1 MKNGRLLIA
10 FFFTIICSNLF
21 SQVIIVQDKEG
32 HPIPYA
38 HVSPKGSTSFI
49 YITNQDGVVTIN
61 QPNSIKE
68 LIISHV
74 SFKEHTVNLNGNDTL
89 RVIMDFFY
97 QNLGEV
103 EVNVR
108 DDKDIF
114 ESAIESFEESVLNKP
129 FISKTEF
136 VQLAYTENGSDPVY
150 YRHSFG
156 LYIFQEAI
164 DRTKKKNNWLE
175 TGYGAFLGQQTRFWR
190 DKSLGESVTHGGKL
204 SVADGIYRVF
214 KTENLG
220 YLNDLYREITQTKFV
235 ESDSSYI
242 KDQSVFYVFNI
253 IRDQTDIALHIHAD
267 KKALSKIIATRLPLP
282 EQPSLRFGQLKKIE
296 VEVGARGSVNYIAK
310 IKFESYSPN
319 TNLSLVSEMIM
330 HEKSMEWKTPF
341 NGAKLDA
348 FFPSLG
354 DYPNVKNNEWKQS
367 PFMALVSSRFQNKM
381 EGLNYSAHVY
391 GSSTLKSIE
400 DNSGVENQEVQI
412 AIEAGNA
419 YYEYWIKLNEYFE
432 SVGAYW
438 TTNGQF

>member
-1 MKNGRLLIA
+1 MTNARLLIA
-10 FFFTIICSNLF
+10 VFFTSICSNLF
-21 SQVIIVQDKEG
+21 SQVVIVQDNEG

-38 HVSPKGSTSFI
+38 HVSPKGSTSLI

-68 LIISHV
+68 LIISHI
-74 SFKEHTVNLNGNDTL
+74 SFKEHTVNLNENDTL

-114 ESAIESFEESVLNKP
+114 ESALKSLKESVLDKP

-136 VQLAYTENGSDPVY
+136 IQLAYAKNEIQPVY

-164 DRTKKKNNWLE
+164 DRTKKKNHWVEMGHN
-175 TGYGAFLGQQTRFWR
+175 GFLGQQTRFWR
-190 DKSLGESVTHGGKL
+190 AEFLTESVRPNSKL
-204 SVADGIYRVF
+204 SVTDGIYKVF

-220 YLNDLYREITQTKFV
+220 YLNDFYHEITQTKFV

-253 IRDQTDIALHIHAD
+253 IRDKTAIALHIHAD
-267 KKALSKIIATRLPLP
+267 KKVLSKVVATRLPLP
-282 EQPSLRFGQLKKIE
+282 EQPRLRFGQLKKIE
-296 VEVGARGSVNYIAK
+296 VEVGANGNVNYIAK
-310 IKFESYSPN
+310 IKFESYSPDA
-319 TNLSLVSEMIM
+319 NLSLVSEMIM
-330 HEKSMEWKTPF
+330 HEKSIKWKAPF
-341 NGAKLDA
+341 NGTKLDS
-348 FFPSLG
+348 FFSSLG
-354 DYPNVKNNEWKQS
+354 DYPNIKNNEWKES

-381 EGLNYSAHVY
+381 EDLNYTAHVY
-391 GSSTLKSIE
+391 NGNTNNSLV
-400 DNSGVENQEVQI
+400 DNFGEENQEVRS
-412 AIEAGNA
+412 AVEAGSA
-419 YYEYWIKLNEYFE
+419 YYNYWIKLNEYFE

-438 TTNGQF
+438 TTNGKL